1 MKYQVSLSRKVERQV
16 DGITR
21 WYADQDA
28 DVAERWY
35 NGLLKTINR
44 LRRNPHSH
52 ALAHESDDFPFEI
65 RELLYGSGR
74 RKTHRI
80 VFRIENDLVKVLA
93 VRHIARA
100 DLTPDD
106 V

>member
-1 MKYQVSLSRKVERQV
+1 MKYQLSLSRKVERQIY
-16 DGITR
+16 GITR

-28 DVAERWY
+28 DVAEQWY
-35 NGLLKTINR
+35 SGLLTTMNG

-52 ALAHESDDFPFEI
+52 PLAHESDDFPFEI

-80 VFRIENDLVKVLA
+80 LFRIENDLVKVLA
-93 VRHIARA
+93 VLHIAQA
-100 DLTPDD
+100 DLTPGD